1 MDVFKLLH
9 EFFKVA
15 LCISCPLPSAILVA
29 PTQPPPPPL
38 LFKTMALAEEP
49 NGQQVT

>member
-1 MDVFKLLH
+1 MLH

-29 PTQPPPPPL
+29 PHPAPPPFL
-38 LFKTMALAEEP
+38 GKTMALAEEP
-49 NGQQVT
+49 NGQQVN